1 MEPTKRTIDRTLEI
15 ACVVLF
21 TALVVVVVWQV
32 FSRQV
37 LNEPSSWSSV
47 LAQYI
52 FVWLGLG
59 GAALVFGERGHIAV
73 DFVVRKLP
81 DSVEKAIAVLVQ
93 AIIAAFSVIILIW
106 GGYRVALQSW
116 DQALS
121 GLPLSVGPL
130 YLAMPVAGVLIVFYA
145 IYHSVQVVRSKEPP
159 IEHDKS
165 EAI

>member
-1 MEPTKRTIDRTLEI
+1 MQPTKKTLDRALEM

-21 TALVVVVVWQV
+21 AALVIVVVWQV
-32 FSRQV
+32 FTRQI
-37 LNEPSSWSSV
+37 LDEPSSWSSV
-47 LAQYI
+47 LARYI
-52 FVWLGLG
+52 FVWLGLA

-81 DSVEKAIAVLVQ
+81 DSVEKGIAVLVQ
-93 AIIAAFSVIILIW
+93 VIIAAFSAVVLIW

-130 YLAMPVAGVLIVFYA
+130 YLAMPVAGVLIIFYA
-145 IYHSVQVVRSKEPP
+145 LYHSVEVLRSHEPP
-159 IEHDKS
+159 TGHDES

>member
-1 MEPTKRTIDRTLEI
+1 MEPTKKSLDQILKV

-21 TALVVVVVWQV
+21 TALVLVVVWQV
-32 FSRQV
+32 FTRQV

-47 LAQYI
+47 LARYI
-52 FVWLGLG
+52 FVWLGLA

-81 DSVEKAIAVLVQ
+81 EPVEKAIAVLVQ
-93 AIIAAFSVIILIW
+93 VIIAAFSVIILVW

-121 GLPLSVGPL
+121 GLPLFVGPL

-145 IYHSVQVVRSKEPP
+145 LYHSVQVLRSKEAP
-159 IEHDKS
+159 IEHDES
-165 EAI
+165 EGM